1 VAGAAVGAAAAVV
14 AVAGGR
20 VAVGAE
26 VGAVVAALVAA
37 GDAGAEVRGGVK
49 VEVGPSTICAN
60 AGVAN
65 AVAARVG
72 TDPEVGCAGTGNGV
86 PRAGA
91 AVAAAA
97 GAEVGA
103 VPLNDGALA
112 QPINATSASME
123 TMTNKRLRNI
133 VDSTGKI
140 LLLVSNFCNSRDF
153 KSLKPR
159 DPTCDFIYAMIQS
172 RAFVVV
178 ALAIQQT
185 LQIKETWDGL
195 YPDVKY
201 RDARGA

>member
-1 VAGAAVGAAAAVV
+1 
-14 AVAGGR
+14 
-20 VAVGAE
+20 
-26 VGAVVAALVAA
+26 VVAALVAA

-103 VPLNDGALA
+103 VPLDDGALV

-140 LLLVSNFCNSRDF
+140 LLLVSNF
-153 KSLKPR
+153 
-159 DPTCDFIYAMIQS
+159 
-172 RAFVVV
+172 
-178 ALAIQQT
+178 
-185 LQIKETWDGL
+185 
-195 YPDVKY
+195 
-201 RDARGA
+201 